1 MEFKMKNTKS
11 TYLIIQLEIKKE
23 ADIDDIIMD
32 LRGITSKL
40 VEHPDIKESKIIG
53 SSDGL
58 IFD

>member
-1 MEFKMKNTKS
+1 MQNTKN
-11 TYLIIQLEIKKE
+11 TYLIVQLKIKKE
-23 ADIDDIIMD
+23 ADIDNIIMD
-32 LRGITSKL
+32 LRNITSNL

>member
-1 MEFKMKNTKS
+1 MQNTKK
-11 TYLIIQLEIKKE
+11 TYLIIQLEIKKY

-32 LRGITSKL
+32 LQKRGWPHYP
-40 VEHPDIKESKIIG
+40 HPDIKESKIIG

>member
-1 MEFKMKNTKS
+1 MQNTKK
-11 TYLIIQLEIKKE
+11 TYLIIQLEIKKY
-23 ADIDDIIMD
+23 ADIDDIILD
-32 LRGITSKL
+32 LRNVTSKL

>member
-1 MEFKMKNTKS
+1 MQNTKK
-11 TYLIIQLEIKKE
+11 TYLIIQLEIKKY

-32 LRGITSKL
+32 LRDTQGHSYVIEHSKI
-40 VEHPDIKESKIIG
+40 VDHKIIG

>member
-1 MEFKMKNTKS
+1 MQNTKS
-11 TYLIIQLEIKKE
+11 TYLIIQLEVKKE